1 MQSEAEVKAHI
12 AMKAAEDD
20 EFRARL
26 VADPRAALEEET
38 GLRLP
43 DDYRLHVHEESAT
56 DAHIVLPPKPE
67 LSREQLDNIAGGR
80 GYRGQAPSW

>member
-20 EFRARL
+20 AFRARL
-26 VADPRAALEEET
+26 LADPRAALEEET

-43 DDYRLHVHEESAT
+43 PDYRLHVHEESAT
-56 DAHIVLPPKPE
+56 EAHMVLPPKPE

-80 GYRGQAPSW
+80 GYLGQRPSW

>member
-26 VADPRAALEEET
+26 LADPRAALEEET

-43 DDYRLHVHEESAT
+43 PDYRLHVHEESAT
-56 DAHIVLPPKPE
+56 EAHMVLPPKPE

-80 GYRGQAPSW
+80 GYLGQQPSW